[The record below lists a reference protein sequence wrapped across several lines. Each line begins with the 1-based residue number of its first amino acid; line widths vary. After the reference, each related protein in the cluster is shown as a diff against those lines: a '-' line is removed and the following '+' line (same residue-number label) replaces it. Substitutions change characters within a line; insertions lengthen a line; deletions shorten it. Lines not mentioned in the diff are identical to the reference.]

1 MPIARMF
8 SRGGSVAWSR
18 SRGPREQCSQANQV
32 VGGRGKGDVPIDEV
46 AAAMPQLPQPA
57 DGLHPA
63 EDMIDQLTSLL
74 TDRIARV
81 TACTILDRTLLHLPR
96 DVRGDAACAHRRD
109 KARDVVALVATD

>member
-1 MPIARMF
+1 MTISMPIACMS

-18 SRGPREQCSQANQV
+18 SHGPPEQCPQANQV

-63 EDMIDQLTSLL
+63 EDLLDQLTSLL

-81 TACTILDRTLLHLPR
+81 TGCPIVDRTLLHLPGN
-96 DVRGDAACAHRRD
+96 VRGDAACAHRRD
-109 KARDVVALVATD
+109 KAGDV